1 MGGRIKQGAK
11 MINWYKKQIETNE
24 AKIKAHANLGNDEE
38 VKKLEA
44 DNRNYQRAI
53 CKAPTGVDKYLK

>member
-1 MGGRIKQGAK
+1 

-53 CKAPTGVDKYLK
+53 GKAPAGVDKYLS